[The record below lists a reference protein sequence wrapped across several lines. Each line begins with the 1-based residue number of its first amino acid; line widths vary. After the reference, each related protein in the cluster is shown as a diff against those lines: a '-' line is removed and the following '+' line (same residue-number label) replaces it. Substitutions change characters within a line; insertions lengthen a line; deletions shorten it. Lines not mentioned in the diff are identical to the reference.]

1 MHKLRLFLLSGTH
14 FCVDSY
20 ATMLTPVLP
29 LINERLGLSLAVAGF
44 LGTILSA
51 CNLTQPLM
59 GLWGDRMSR
68 RSLITGGALMAAVFV
83 PLLGVAPN
91 FTTLAIV
98 LFLGGIGVAAFHPQ
112 SFALVGEI
120 TSERRTSG
128 IAVYAFAGTLGIA
141 FTPLW
146 VPVLVDNFGL
156 GSLPLASL
164 PGILAVALVARFA
177 SDRRPTSEI
186 NRKGGQLRSLRGH
199 AAPLLLIVFVVVL
212 RTVTFLGF
220 GFFLTQLGRERGLSL
235 VEGSIPLAA
244 YNLAAVIGSLI
255 AGFLANRRNGRMIV
269 VLSILIACPALL
281 SYLHADGIEGY
292 LYLILG
298 GFGIMASNA
307 VLIAMAQELAPKN
320 TALASSL
327 PLGLSWGLASLS
339 LPLIG
344 YLADNIGIAGALH
357 YLALLPLITAI
368 FAAFLPARKTGN

>member
-1 MHKLRLFLLSGTH
+1 
-14 FCVDSY
+14 
-20 ATMLTPVLP
+20 
-29 LINERLGLSLAVAGF
+29 
-44 LGTILSA
+44 
-51 CNLTQPLM
+51 
-59 GLWGDRMSR
+59 
-68 RSLITGGALMAAVFV
+68 
-83 PLLGVAPN
+83 
-91 FTTLAIV
+91 
-98 LFLGGIGVAAFHPQ
+98 
-112 SFALVGEI
+112 
-120 TSERRTSG
+120 
-128 IAVYAFAGTLGIA
+128 
-141 FTPLW
+141 
-146 VPVLVDNFGL
+146 
-156 GSLPLASL
+156 
-164 PGILAVALVARFA
+164 
-177 SDRRPTSEI
+177 
-186 NRKGGQLRSLRGH
+186 
-199 AAPLLLIVFVVVL
+199 
-212 RTVTFLGF
+212 VTFLGF